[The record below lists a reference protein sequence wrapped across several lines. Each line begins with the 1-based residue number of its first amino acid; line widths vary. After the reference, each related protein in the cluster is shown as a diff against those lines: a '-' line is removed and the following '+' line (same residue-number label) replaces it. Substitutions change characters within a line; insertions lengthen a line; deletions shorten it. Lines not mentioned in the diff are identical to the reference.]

1 MKAEKVITKREYIEN
16 LYNNFCKEILPYLDM
31 HKIIDEE
38 TELSDIVFFINLTF
52 SNPNNLKET
61 LKDIIDIHNI
71 EVNEFEKA
79 FEIFE
84 NFIKIFREIK

>member
-1 MKAEKVITKREYIEN
+1 MPLIGMGKLHRGRQPRCQPQRQCGRISVI
-16 LYNNFCKEILPYLDM
+16 FD
-31 HKIIDEE
+31 IIDEE